1 VSVPIYLSLFII
13 VSVDL
18 FGSHPVYE
26 YYFPRLV
33 RNIDY
38 ELKHGKTPDLIE
50 KKAVKLVDKYI
61 SKQGST
67 KSEFY
72 SVKSG
77 IGEIRQIEGKKT
89 AGTEL
94 VFDERMVHTFI
105 LSQ

>member
-1 VSVPIYLSLFII
+1 VAVLVNDII

-26 YYFPRLV
+26 HYFPRLI

-38 ELKHGKTPDLIE
+38 ELKHGKMPDLTE

-67 KSEFY
+67 RSRFY
-72 SVKSG
+72 TAKNGV
-77 IGEIRQIEGKKT
+77 GEIRQIESKHS
-89 AGTEL
+89 AGAEL
-94 VFDERMVHTFI
+94 VFDKRIVHTF
-105 LSQ
+105 LLTQ